1 MLLIARVPVLTIP
14 TETVCMLV
22 LKKNT
27 LDAGSIGFGWVPFLF
42 RKLVNLKKTQ
52 DMLNAFNV
60 LVLATMKVYIKIK

>member
-1 MLLIARVPVLTIP
+1 MLGRLGLGG
-14 TETVCMLV
+14 CL
-22 LKKNT
+22 
-27 LDAGSIGFGWVPFLF
+27 FLF